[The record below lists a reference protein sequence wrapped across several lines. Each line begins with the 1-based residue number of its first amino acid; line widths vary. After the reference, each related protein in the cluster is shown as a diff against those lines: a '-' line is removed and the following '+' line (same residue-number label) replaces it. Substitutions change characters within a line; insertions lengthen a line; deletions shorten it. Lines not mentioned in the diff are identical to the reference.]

1 MGHSTSYLST
11 IPRTLRIRIHIFIGG
26 SRIMILNPLRAVNA
40 RLSKEDYM
48 GRNSSA
54 GHPDPDNY
62 DDDEHHDFEVY
73 YGDIDPSDED
83 ETEKPSTDD
92 DIPNPEDFQDEIAE
106 DEDPNFYWDSEDDGS
121 VPDRNDD

>member
-1 MGHSTSYLST
+1 
-11 IPRTLRIRIHIFIGG
+11 
-26 SRIMILNPLRAVNA
+26 
-40 RLSKEDYM
+40 M

-54 GHPDPDNY
+54 GYPDPDNY

-83 ETEKPSTDD
+83 EMEEPSTDD